1 MLICLCKCIDI
12 DVCSLGNYMHINI
25 IVHDAWFNLSI
36 WHALH
41 MEHGIN
47 MQWHIAL
54 HMHGSIT
61 SHGCECRV
69 ENQHYTW

>member
-1 MLICLCKCIDI
+1 MLICLCKCVDI
-12 DVCSLGNYMHINI
+12 DVCSFGNYMHINI

-54 HMHGSIT
+54 HMHGSNA
-61 SHGCECRV
+61 SYGCECMV
-69 ENQHYTW
+69 ENQHYAW